1 MTGAEVAMVCA
12 IVLLLI
18 CAMGM
23 GLDAYKRRMDLRE
36 KELELLAAQTAEKA
50 AQYAAGAERLEQRV
64 RVLER
69 IATDGAA
76 DRAGKLATRID
87 EAAEHNAGLAGQIDA
102 LREVPV
108 N

>member
-1 MTGAEVAMVCA
+1 MTGPEVFAFCA
-12 IVLLLI
+12 LVLLLI

-23 GLDAYKRRMDLRE
+23 ALDAYKRRMDLRE
-36 KELELLAAQTAEKA
+36 KELELLAARTAEKA

-69 IATDGAA
+69 IATDRATDLAA
-76 DRAGKLATRID
+76 GL
-87 EAAEHNAGLAGQIDA
+87 AAEPVTAPATSLAGQIEA
-102 LREVPV
+102 LREARA

>member
-1 MTGAEVAMVCA
+1 MEVFALCA
-12 IVLLLI
+12 VVLLLI

-23 GLDAYKRRMDLRE
+23 GLEAYKRRMDLRE
-36 KELELLAAQTAEKA
+36 KEVELLAARTAEKA

-69 IATDGAA
+69 IATDRAA
-76 DRAGKLATRID
+76 QLAEAIDRVGDHAG
-87 EAAEHNAGLAGQIDA
+87 EHNPALAGQIEA
-102 LREVPV
+102 LREARA

>member
-1 MTGAEVAMVCA
+1 MTGMEVFAFCAM
-12 IVLLLI
+12 VLLLI

-36 KELELLAAQTAEKA
+36 KELELLAARTAEKA

-69 IATDGAA
+69 IATDRAA
-76 DRAGKLATRID
+76 SLAEDIGRAVEQNPA
-87 EAAEHNAGLAGQIDA
+87 LAGQIEA
-102 LREVPV
+102 LREARAS
-108 N
+108 

>member
-1 MTGAEVAMVCA
+1 MHYFWASIWILVPVGFFVTRMATAWMRMKEKQIEVASR
-12 IVLLLI
+12 
-18 CAMGM
+18 
-23 GLDAYKRRMDLRE
+23 DA
-36 KELELLAAQTAEKA
+36 AEKA

-76 DRAGKLATRID
+76 ERATKLATRID

-102 LREVPV
+102 LREVQV